1 MNIISK
7 LRYFSRIALITMA
20 SILWAPCSSANL
32 FLEDLLAEDLLLE
45 GVLPEDLLQE
55 EQSPQ
60 PPAVDLWQRIRRQL
74 TLQQLENPRI
84 SAERTWYQNNPDYM
98 RRVSARAAPYL
109 YYVVEE
115 IERRGM
121 PMEFALLPVMES
133 AYDPFA
139 YSHGRAAGLWQIIPG
154 TGRYLGLQ
162 QDWWYDGRRDVR
174 TSTNAA
180 LTYLTQLHKAF
191 DGDWLKALAAY
202 NAGQRRVKTAEA
214 RNRGSGRPTDF
225 WSLKLPAETRT
236 YVPRLL
242 ALAGVIADSK
252 DDGVELTSIANTPY
266 FEAVDTGSQI
276 DLAQAAQLAEID
288 IESIYLLNPGFNRWA
303 TSPTGPHELLLPL
316 SSSATFI
323 SNLEALDQGQRI
335 QWTRYTVRS
344 GDTLSQ
350 IAQRFN
356 TTSGVIRDVNNLRGS
371 SIVAGKT
378 LMIATASAPLQ
389 AYALSADQ
397 RQAAKQDKGQGNR
410 QDYIVRPG
418 DSFWTIARK
427 YGVSTRK
434 LAEWNGLA
442 TRDRIHPGQ
451 KLVIWTAQPLKLTGS
466 PVANRQP
473 MVRKLGYRVRNGD
486 SLARIAGKFNISI
499 DDIRDWNK
507 KLLGKKYIHP
517 GQTLTLYV
525 DITGT

>member
-1 MNIISK
+1 M
-7 LRYFSRIALITMA
+7 MA
-20 SILWAPCSSANL
+20 SAFWAHGSFADLSAT
-32 FLEDLLAEDLLLE
+32 DLLPEDLLLE
-45 GVLPEDLLQE
+45 GLLQEDLL
-55 EQSPQ
+55 PQ
-60 PPAVDLWQRIRRQL
+60 QQPRDLPEADLWDRIRGQL
-74 TLQQLENPRI
+74 TLQRLENSRI
-84 SAERTWYQNNPDYM
+84 AAERTWYQNNPNYM
-98 RRVSARAAPYL
+98 LRVSARATPYL

-154 TGRYLGLQ
+154 TGRYLGLK

-174 TSTNAA
+174 KSTHAA
-180 LTYLTQLHKAF
+180 LNYLTQLHKAF

-214 RNRGSGRPTDF
+214 RNRGLGRPTDF

-242 ALAGVIADSK
+242 ALADVIADSK
-252 DDGVELTSIANTPY
+252 DNGIELTSIANAAY

-288 IESIYLLNPGFNRWA
+288 IESVYLLNPGFNRWA
-303 TSPTGPHELLLPL
+303 TSPSGPHELLLPVAT
-316 SSSATFI
+316 SATFT
-323 SNLEALDQGQRI
+323 SKLATLDQGQRI

-350 IAQRFN
+350 VAQRFN
-356 TTSGVIRDVNNLRGS
+356 TSSRVIRDVNNLHGS
-371 SIVAGKT
+371 TIVAGKT
-378 LMIATASAPLQ
+378 LLIPTASAPLQ

-397 RQAAKQDKGQGNR
+397 RQAAKQGKGQGNR

-451 KLVIWTAQPLKLTGS
+451 KLVIWTAEPLSVAAS
-466 PVANRQP
+466 PVATRQP

-486 SLARIAGKFNISI
+486 SLARIAGKFNITI

-517 GQTLTLYV
+517 GQMLTLYV